1 MPTVE
6 QLEKL
11 LRLDPEDT
19 FVLYGLA
26 QAHAKEGRH
35 GEAVGFYDRCLAMD
49 PHYCYAYYHKAR
61 SQEAMGELTEAA
73 ATLEAGREVSKA
85 AGEDKAWRE
94 TSEYLETIRDA
105 LSRAGG
111 G

>member
-11 LRLDPEDT
+11 LSLDPADP

-35 GEAVGFYDRCLAMD
+35 GEAVGFYDRCLAED

-61 SQEAMGELTEAA
+61 SQEAVSEFANAA
-73 ATLEAGREVSKA
+73 ATLEAGLEVA
-85 AGEDKAWRE
+85 NAVGEAQAI
-94 TSEYLETIRDA
+94 SEIGQFLESIQDVLAR
-105 LSRAGG
+105 SGNS
-111 G
+111 

>member
-11 LRLDPEDT
+11 LSLDDTDT

-26 QAHAKEGRH
+26 QAHAKEGRDE
-35 GEAVGFYDRCLAMD
+35 EAVSFYDRCLAQD

-61 SQEAMGELTEAA
+61 SQEALERLAEAA
-73 ATLEAGREVSKA
+73 ETLEAGLGASKA
-85 AGEDKAWRE
+85 AGDGKAI
-94 TSEYLETIRDA
+94 SEIGQYLESVRDT
-105 LSRAGG
+105 LSRASGG
-111 G
+111 